1 MRARAVLGR
10 DRSSHS
16 TRSRA
21 RKSHKR
27 SSMGVLPI
35 RETAGADAVTS
46 GLAVAE
52 GEKWCCAAACVKV
65 HGAPQCTAAV
75 FEVRTAFRAF
85 PTAHIR
91 FPTLD
96 CPSDVCVTDDTHSTP
111 LAIPHPTHHP
121 TPLHR
126 RALLAARPRRIPGG
140 IRRGRGWFAFV
151 AVLAVVAVVE
161 RGSRWQ
167 RQK

>member
-1 MRARAVLGR
+1 MLCWAEA
-10 DRSSHS
+10 
-16 TRSRA
+16 
-21 RKSHKR
+21 
-27 SSMGVLPI
+27 GVFTQQVAGTEI
-35 RETAGADAVTS
+35 AQAQFDGGAAGRETAGADAVTS

-65 HGAPQCTAAV
+65 DGAPQCTAAV

-111 LAIPHPTHHP
+111 LAIPHTTHHII
-121 TPLHR
+121 TPLHSIAGLSLPHAR
-126 RALLAARPRRIPGG
+126 DVSLAAFDGG
-140 IRRGRGWFAFV
+140 GGGRFAFV